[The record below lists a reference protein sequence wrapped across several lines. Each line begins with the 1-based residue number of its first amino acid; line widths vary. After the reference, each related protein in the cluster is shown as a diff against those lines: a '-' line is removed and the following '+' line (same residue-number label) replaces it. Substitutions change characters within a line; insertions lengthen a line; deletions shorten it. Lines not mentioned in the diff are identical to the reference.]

1 MARENVERIGFIEKR
16 MWRDDLQ
23 LRSERRNGEGAF
35 LKAGRIRGNLKS
47 VRERDRIKEFEERS

>member
-35 LKAGRIRGNLKS
+35 LKAGRIRDTLRS
-47 VRERDRIKEFEERS
+47 VHKLDRTEEFEGRS